1 MKVVRSPSEIIA
13 LIKSC
18 DNTTKNNLSNDD
30 QHVIHSTKN
39 CVVPLLQI
47 SQNTPKKILKPLG
60 AKNVLKS
67 NINVSEPED
76 QQESKMIVNLSPNNL
91 RSKKLVSL

>member
-1 MKVVRSPSEIIA
+1 VKVVRSPSEIIA

-30 QHVIHSTKN
+30 QHAIHSTEN

-47 SQNTPKKILKPLG
+47 SQNTPEKILKSVG
-60 AKNVLKS
+60 AKSVFKS
-67 NINVSEPED
+67 NINVSEPDD
-76 QQESKMIVNLSPNNL
+76 QQKSKMIGNLSSDNL
-91 RSKKLVSL
+91 KSKKSVSL